1 MKYIHSLYIG
11 LLSLLF
17 IGCQEE
23 QLNNMQTGGFQ
34 ISLQDVAADIT
45 TKTLP
50 ENLEGPLVS
59 NFQLKI
65 TNEVSGTSIY
75 NGAYTSNLIPASTGI
90 YTISATHGDNPPLAK
105 DDPYYK
111 GDTTGVELEEDQVAS
126 VELKCRVANALASV
140 VYTSEAMFKEVFTDY
155 GVKVGIGN
163 LTVDLENGTTESA
176 YYQAGSI
183 PTFTF
188 VGTLKG
194 NGKEVTKVL
203 EDTKLSDPSTFAAG
217 QHCKI
222 TLSLSTT
229 TAGVNLDIEKV
240 EATPVTITATIPME
254 WLPKP
259 KVSAT
264 GFDENKTLTIY
275 ETVAPDAASIDFEV
289 AQPLQ
294 DLSFTLNFE
303 DEQFT
308 SLNKDYQLSTMTDE
322 EKIALSDAGITLPL
336 IGSNEPKITFSQ
348 AFNARLL
355 SKNDDDGVVENT
367 ITINS
372 VQANNRENKDE
383 APLTYTIAVH
393 KPEFTVDVLDGNVW
407 SKTFTAEE
415 ISVSE
420 DKGNLETIKKNLV
433 YQYQESDGIWQDFGN
448 QDARQQVF
456 AEHPQNRNYKVR
468 ALYRN
473 VLASNE
479 VDVELEEPKALPNG
493 NMDAWTD
500 TTRTTS
506 WWVFGTKYADQPFFE
521 PWNSS
526 VEQWWDTNSTITMPT
541 SITATGI
548 NFKCFPTTTF
558 KTPGYEET
566 GKAAVIRTIN
576 VNNANTSGTHFGD
589 NVRGILY
596 AGTTSSDGN
605 LSEGRPWNSRPTQLS
620 FKYQYSSYNNER
632 FGVYIE
638 LYADGNSSPI
648 ATGSYESVNGESKTN
663 FTQQNIN
670 LEYSNLEL
678 KPSTIKIKFCSV
690 AINDNP
696 SIKQDVQVNVPE
708 GSSNYYNVHGG
719 SVLTVDD
726 ISLIYDK

>member
-17 IGCQEE
+17 VGCQEE

-50 ENLEGPLVS
+50 KDLEDPIVS
-59 NFQLKI
+59 NFHLKI
-65 TNEVSGTSIY
+65 TNENNGISTY
-75 NGAYTSNLIPASTGI
+75 DGAYISDLIPASTGVYSI
-90 YTISATHGDNPPLAK
+90 TATHGDNPPLAK
-105 DDPYYK
+105 DNPYYK
-111 GDTTGVELEEDQVAS
+111 GDTTGVKLEEDQVAS

-155 GVKVGIGN
+155 GVKVGIEK
-163 LTVDLENGTTESA
+163 LSVDLENGTTESA
-176 YYQAGSI
+176 YYQAGSM

-254 WLPKP
+254 WLPAP

-336 IGSNEPKITFSQ
+336 IGSNEPKIAFSQ

-355 SKNDDDGVVENT
+355 SKNDGVVNNT

-383 APLTYTIAVH
+383 APLTYIIAVH
-393 KPEFTVDVLDGNVW
+393 KPEFSVSVLPGNIW
-407 SKTFTAEE
+407 TKEFIAEE
-415 ISVSE
+415 ITVE
-420 DKGNLETIKKNLV
+420 EGTGDLGIIKKDLV
-433 YQYQESDGIWQDFGN
+433 YQYQDSDGEWKNCSN
-448 QDARQQVF
+448 QDSRQQIF
-456 AEHPQNRNYKVR
+456 AEHPQHRNYKVR

-479 VDVELEEPKALPNG
+479 VDVELEEPTALPNG
-493 NMDAWTD
+493 NMDAWTE
-500 TTRTTS
+500 TTRS
-506 WWVFGTKYADQPFFE
+506 VKYLWNTFEQPFFE
-521 PWNSS
+521 PWDEFT
-526 VEQWWDTNSTITMPT
+526 EQWWNTNNIQTMPT
-541 SITATGI
+541 SFNIVNSV
-548 NFKCFPTTTF
+548 NFASFPTTTYLV
-558 KTPGYEET
+558 PGNNDQ
-566 GKAAVIRTIN
+566 GRSAVIRTIN
-576 VNNANTSGTHFGD
+576 WGKSNSSIAATGD
-589 NVRGILY
+589 NTRGILY

-605 LSEGRPWNSRPTQLS
+605 LSEGRSWNSRPSQLS
-620 FKYQYSSYNNER
+620 FYYKYSSYDNER

-638 LYADGNSSPI
+638 LYADGESSPI
-648 ATGSYESVNGESKTN
+648 ATGSYESINGESKTDFTLQSIN
-663 FTQQNIN
+663 F
-670 LEYSNLEL
+670 EYSNLKL
-678 KPSTIKIKFCSV
+678 KPSIIKIKFCSV
-690 AINDNP
+690 AINDEPAIQKN
-696 SIKQDVQVNVPE
+696 VQVNVPE

>member
-17 IGCQEE
+17 VGCQEE

-50 ENLEGPLVS
+50 KDLEGPLVS

-105 DDPYYK
+105 DNPYYK

-203 EDTKLSDPSTFAAG
+203 EDTKLTDPSIFAAG

-254 WLPKP
+254 WLPAP
-259 KVSAT
+259 KISAT

-322 EKIALSDAGITLPL
+322 DKIALSDAGITLPL
-336 IGSNEPKITFSQ
+336 IGSNEPKIAFSQ

-355 SKNDDDGVVENT
+355 SKNDGVVNNK

-383 APLTYTIAVH
+383 APLTYIIAVH
-393 KPEFTVDVLDGNVW
+393 KPEFTVNVLEGNIW

-420 DKGNLETIKKNLV
+420 GKGNLETIKKNLV
-433 YQYQESDGIWQDFGN
+433 YQYQEADGIWQDFGN

-456 AEHPQNRNYKVR
+456 AEHPLNRNYKVR

-479 VDVELEEPKALPNG
+479 VEVELEEPKALPNG
-493 NMDAWTD
+493 NMDEWTE

-526 VEQWWDTNSTITMPT
+526 VEQWWDTNSIITMPT

-589 NVRGILY
+589 NIRGILY

-620 FKYQYSSYNNER
+620 FKYQYSSYDNER

-638 LYADGNSSPI
+638 LYADGNTPI

-663 FTQQNIN
+663 FTLQSIN

-678 KPSTIKIKFCSV
+678 KPSIIKIKFCSV
-690 AINDNP
+690 AINDEPAIQKN
-696 SIKQDVQVNVPE
+696 VQVNVPE